1 MAVQAAVESAVD
13 SLLKDVCDLEIRG
26 EGIYKRMSGMVKIE
40 ADRIVAIFNR
50 FKKEN
55 RNVERNKEA
64 SVQPQV
70 VIKET
75 QSQPDVLEQIEK
87 LAKLKD
93 AGVLTE
99 EEFNQKKAV
108 LLEKL

>member
-1 MAVQAAVESAVD
+1 MIIQ
-13 SLLKDVCDLEIRG
+13 
-26 EGIYKRMSGMVKIE
+26 
-40 ADRIVAIFNR
+40 
-50 FKKEN
+50 EN
-55 RNVERNKEA
+55 
-64 SVQPQV
+64 
-70 VIKET
+70 

-93 AGVLTE
+93 AGILTE